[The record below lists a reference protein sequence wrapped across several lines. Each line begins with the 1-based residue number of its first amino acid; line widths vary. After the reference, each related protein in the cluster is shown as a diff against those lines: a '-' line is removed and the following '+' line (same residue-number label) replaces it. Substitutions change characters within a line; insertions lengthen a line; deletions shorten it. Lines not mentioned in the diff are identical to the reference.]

1 MAEPTPLAD
10 GPLASDVAFAHWVV
24 SKKKPIF
31 ALAILASIFWTVLYL
46 DFTVDDAYISFRYG
60 KNLVAHHLWNW
71 NSSGSREEA
80 YTSAVYT
87 ALSILPA
94 LLHMSPAL
102 FFKFIGLGSIAVI
115 IYRLRTVAS
124 SSFAFLLA
132 LLLVAL
138 NPWVWTHAFAGLETP
153 LYILLILEM
162 AIAVHRAPT
171 TSPLW
176 VYTLFLLLPLTR
188 PEGIVF
194 ACAGV
199 VLFWKLRG
207 KAPRK
212 LPYFALALCLAIFYF
227 FARMHYFHNLLPN
240 PFYVKLGPNSW
251 RSLLSHLALN
261 LTQSKAYFLT
271 LILVLLLARKLPTR
285 VFALCALLL
294 LLLLFAPYRVAMN
307 YSDRFYF
314 QLTFPILLFFIIT
327 EDVAPI
333 SRLATLIAVL
343 SLVGIN
349 DIYLTSNLTYFADFK
364 SANIDLGRRLAPFAP
379 GHPSSPEKPAASP
392 ISPIGSYT
400 IPSASA
406 PASSPGTASPFPCS
420 NSFTPISSSST
431 APTPALESLTAPS
444 ATPPPH
450 PGRPTQSFS
459 TTFANPA
466 TTTMPA
472 HAAGPSATT
481 SSHFSATTPPNT
493 IKSSRPCN
501 RTPAPPPSPTTPS
514 ETSSYNATSPGSTSS
529 RISTDL
535 RRMGKRTLKRI

>member
-1 MAEPTPLAD
+1 MAELTPLAD
-10 GPLASDVAFAHWVV
+10 GPLASDVAFAQWVV
-24 SKKKPIF
+24 SKKKLIF

-115 IYRLRTVAS
+115 IYRLHTVAS

-171 TSPLW
+171 TSPIW

-207 KAPRK
+207 KAPRQ
-212 LPYFALALCLAIFYF
+212 LPYFGLALCLAIFYF
-227 FARMHYFHNLLPN
+227 FTRMHYFHNLLPN

-251 RSLLSHLALN
+251 RSVLSHLALN

-271 LILVLLLARKLPTR
+271 LILVLLLARKLTTR

-294 LLLLFAPYRVAMN
+294 LLLLFAPFRVAMN

-314 QLTFPILLFFIIT
+314 QLTFPILLFFFIT

-333 SRLATLIAVL
+333 SRLATLIAVF
-343 SLVGIN
+343 SLVGIS
-349 DIYLTSNLTYFADFK
+349 DTYLTSNLTYFADFK
-364 SANIDLGRRLAPFAP
+364 HANIDLGRRLAPFAP
-379 GHPSSPEKPAASP
+379 GHSLVTGEAGGIPYFSNWVVYDPVGIGTGNIARHGVTLPLLQQLHPDLIFVYSTRPGPGVLDSPLGDPAATPGPPDSVLLDY
-392 ISPIGSYT
+392 IRQSGNYHYAGTCRWPIGYYLISFLRDDT
-400 IPSASA
+400 PQHDQILTALQQNTSASA
-406 PASSPGTASPFPCS
+406 V
-420 NSFTPISSSST
+420 
-431 APTPALESLTAPS
+431 
-444 ATPPPH
+444 PH
-450 PGRPTQSFS
+450 HSIRDLLLQRYVPW
-459 TTFANPA
+459 
-466 TTTMPA
+466 
-472 HAAGPSATT
+472 
-481 SSHFSATTPPNT
+481 
-493 IKSSRPCN
+493 
-501 RTPAPPPSPTTPS
+501 
-514 ETSSYNATSPGSTSS
+514 
-529 RISTDL
+529 TDQ
-535 RRMGKRTLKRI
+535 